1 MKRTLIYLLLAA
13 CLPVMVTAQS
23 ASERRA
29 ARQKN
34 ETNAKEFE
42 ADDPLFKSAEVPE
55 KWANRSAI
63 IIGERVEFN
72 FGGNSGS
79 EVSLKLRRQ
88 VKLLDQAAVEEFG
101 SYVYDE
107 DEDNRTGIQIIK
119 ADGKRVVI
127 DMATAALYK
136 EEATNSRVRQW
147 NNYVR
152 GGKNRRKVALPGL
165 QVGDIVDM
173 IFESKG
179 NLQVIF
185 YPSCSDVLDISF
197 ADDYPILRKNVQFTV
212 RRGTAVSAIAMNG
225 APKLNLVSEAGGRF
239 QTYVASGEMFEDDT
253 LSSRYAFN
261 HRIQPRIKFQVCI
274 TGGKESTWDEFAG
287 EPGEVK
293 KSVTADEIQTV
304 IANAF
309 KYRQMNRSVSY
320 GRTTY
325 SRYYS
330 NQIGWG
336 YIKEYS
342 SWLGRYYRTET
353 NPVKVADLL
362 YYRMRYDFM
371 YGQYVDNAKYM
382 NDELFAAIF
391 IGTLKER
398 NKDWNVQL
406 IVAPGRN
413 FTERKYLM
421 SRDEMYWASCVT
433 YKGDKHLYYGLSN
446 HRRPGD
452 SFYRLAGV
460 EGQVVYTDKKEA
472 KGASIQKFRFPEE
485 KAEDHGMNYSADIS
499 LNANNELKFAAK
511 TSYRGNSRF
520 NATDYFLSNMDFSKD
535 EEALVQS
542 MSKEEKKKSASEN
555 RRQKKEEVGKTFD
568 KEENEKKK
576 IERLKKRVENGY
588 TLVSYDGYEVLT
600 TGRMPNEKEMIVS
613 EKYTVSDLVSKAG
626 RNLIVS
632 VGLFPGEYS
641 RIDTS
646 LKRVFDISYDFPA
659 TYKMEYRL
667 QIPEGYQAE
676 GVEALNTEVSNS
688 TGRFKTTAL
697 VEGGI
702 LKLTVE
708 RVYLR
713 AEMPVSD
720 WADFT
725 RFVNAASDFNQKKV
739 VLKKI

>member
-34 ETNAKEFE
+34 ETNAKEFQAE
-42 ADDPLFKSAEVPE
+42 DPLFKSTEIPE
-55 KWANRSAI
+55 KWANRSAV

-72 FGGNSGS
+72 FGGNSGN
-79 EVSLKLRRQ
+79 EVSLKVRRQ
-88 VKLLDQAAVEEFG
+88 VKLLDQAAIEEFG
-101 SYVYDE
+101 SYVYNE

-119 ADGKRVVI
+119 ADGKKVVI
-127 DMATAALYK
+127 DMATASLYK

-179 NLQVIF
+179 TLQVIF

-225 APKLNLVSEAGGRF
+225 APKLNLASEAGGRF

-253 LSSRYAFN
+253 LSNRYAYN
-261 HRIQPRIKFQVCI
+261 HRIQPRIKFQVCM

-287 EPGEVK
+287 EQGKVK
-293 KSVTADEIQTV
+293 TSVSNAEIQEV
-304 IANAF
+304 MANAF
-309 KYRQMNRSVSY
+309 KYRSQNRSVSY

-325 SRYYS
+325 SRFS
-330 NQIGWG
+330 SAQTGWG
-336 YIKEYS
+336 YLNEYKG
-342 SWLGRYYRTET
+342 WLGRYFRTET
-353 NPVKVADLL
+353 DPIKIADIL
-362 YYRMRYDFM
+362 YYRMRYDFL
-371 YGQYVDNAKYM
+371 YGQFADYGKFM
-382 NDELFAAIF
+382 NDELFASIF
-391 IGTLKER
+391 INVLRER
-398 NKDWNVQL
+398 NKAWDVQL

-413 FTERKYLM
+413 MTERKNLL
-421 SRDEMYWASCVT
+421 SRDEMYWVVCIT
-433 YKGDKHLYYGLSN
+433 HKGKKHLYYGLSN
-446 HRRPGD
+446 HRKPGD

-460 EGQVVYTDKKEA
+460 EGQVVYTLKNEA
-472 KGASIQKFRFPEE
+472 KGKPIQKFRFPEE
-485 KAEDHGMNYSADIS
+485 NPADHGMKYVADIN
-499 LNANNELKFAAK
+499 LNENNELKFAAQ
-511 TSYRGNSRF
+511 TTYSGNSRF
-520 NATDYFLSNMDFSKD
+520 NATDYFLSNMDFSK
-535 EEALVQS
+535 EEEELVKS
-542 MSKEEKKKSASEN
+542 YSKEDKKKSASES
-555 RRQKKEEVGKTFD
+555 RRQRKEEVGKDYD

-588 TLVSYDGYEVLT
+588 TLVSYDGYEVVKS
-600 TGRMPNEKEMIVS
+600 GRMPDEPNMVVT
-613 EKYTVSDLVSKAG
+613 EKYTVSELVAKAG

-632 VGLFPGEYS
+632 IGLFPGEYS

-646 LKRVFDISYDFPA
+646 LQRVHDISYDFPA
-659 TYKMEYRL
+659 TYSMEYRL
-667 QIPEGYQAE
+667 QIPAGYQAE
-676 GVEALNTEVSNS
+676 GVEALNTEVSNT
-688 TGRFKTTAL
+688 TGRFKTTAV
-697 VEGGI
+697 VEGNV

-725 RFVNAASDFNQKKV
+725 RFINAASDFNQKKV
-739 VLKKI
+739 VLKKL